1 MARTVSHI
9 RQAKATD
16 ALIARQE
23 FSRPSVF
30 RPTFSVREIGAVAAA
45 VLVMAVIFLP
55 SVQKARQQASV
66 ARCAS
71 QQAGIG
77 SAFLRYANDNGGS
90 LPSATAGQA
99 RWLNPGQGAVSNSSG
114 LFKLVNLNYV
124 APGAFQCPAVSN
136 GSPAAFSVQAGMSDF
151 PANKYISYS
160 YQHTLGHG
168 LSINDPGLAGVS
180 KEMAILADS
189 NPLFSRGNFQPSRL
203 RSPES
208 DNHGRSGQNVLYLDA
223 HVNWSDKPTAGV
235 AGNNIY
241 LAEGVYDYRGDE
253 TPVNNRD
260 SFLLPAYS
268 GR

>member
-1 MARTVSHI
+1 MARTVAHI

-30 RPTFSVREIGAVAAA
+30 RPTFSMREIGAVAAA

-124 APGAFQCPAVSN
+124 ARGPFSARLSAT
-136 GSPAAFSVQAGMSDF
+136 AAPRPF
-151 PANKYISYS
+151 PCRRA
-160 YQHTLGHG
+160 
-168 LSINDPGLAGVS
+168 
-180 KEMAILADS
+180 
-189 NPLFSRGNFQPSRL
+189 
-203 RSPES
+203 
-208 DNHGRSGQNVLYLDA
+208 
-223 HVNWSDKPTAGV
+223 
-235 AGNNIY
+235 
-241 LAEGVYDYRGDE
+241 
-253 TPVNNRD
+253 
-260 SFLLPAYS
+260 
-268 GR
+268 